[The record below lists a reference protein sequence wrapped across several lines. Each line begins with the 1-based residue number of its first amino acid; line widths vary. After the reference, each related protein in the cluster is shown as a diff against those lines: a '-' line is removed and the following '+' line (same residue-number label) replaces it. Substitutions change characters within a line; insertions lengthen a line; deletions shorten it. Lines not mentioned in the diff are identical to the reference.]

1 MEEVYI
7 LPKNPQKPLPEE
19 LGTHGEVSAPFSQ
32 HDKHDNYR
40 HNQIVTSSFQS
51 HGSFSAQGMCS
62 INMKMNLSEESTSQ
76 ESLWEHVTFF
86 LALAERAA
94 GAGRRTQS
102 SSVGGQ
108 DGSLQQSVQS
118 L

>member
-1 MEEVYI
+1 MEEVSI
-7 LPKNPQKPLPEE
+7 LPKSPQKPLSEE
-19 LGTHGEVSAPFSQ
+19 LGTHWGVSAPFSQ
-32 HDKHDNYR
+32 HDKHGNYR
-40 HNQIVTSSFQS
+40 HNQIVTSYFQR

-62 INMKMNLSEESTSQ
+62 INMKMNLSEESTAL

-86 LALAERAA
+86 LALAERAG
-94 GAGRRTQS
+94 GAGRRMQS

-108 DGSLQQSVQS
+108 DGSLQQSMQS